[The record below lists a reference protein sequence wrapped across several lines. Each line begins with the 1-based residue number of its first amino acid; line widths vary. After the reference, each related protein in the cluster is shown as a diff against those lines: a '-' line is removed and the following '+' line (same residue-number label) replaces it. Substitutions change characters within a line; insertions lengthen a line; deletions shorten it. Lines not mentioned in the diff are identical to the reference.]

1 MTWLHFSGGQAEVV
15 REAMA
20 LLVPGP
26 TDLPGE
32 QEPGARE
39 ADAVRYADRLLGAFR
54 TEPPLI
60 YAAGS
65 GSAHVPLSPEQR
77 HGWLLRVRELQ
88 DAYREG
94 TALLDRLA
102 DGDFAAADPA
112 VRHRALR
119 DPRAH
124 TFRGLLFD
132 HAIEGTYGDPV
143 YRGRP
148 APGSTVLPTPPLPPP
163 SAPEDASENAP
174 EDTPPPTSP
183 ESAAPADGAAPSADS
198 PPPADAAA
206 PYGEETAALLRD
218 FTAAARRVV
227 LGGDD
232 G

>member
-1 MTWLHFSGGQAEVV
+1 MTWLHFTADRAEVV

-32 QEPGARE
+32 REPGARE

-54 TEPPLI
+54 VDPPLI
-60 YAAGS
+60 YAVGS

-77 HGWLLRVRELQ
+77 HGWLRRVGELQ
-88 DAYREG
+88 AAYRDG

-102 DGDFAAADPA
+102 DGDFAAAGVE

-124 TFRGLLFD
+124 AFRDLLFD

-148 APGSTVLPTPPLPPP
+148 APGRGTGVTPLTVPQHPAGRPAHPDHATGTGR
-163 SAPEDASENAP
+163 AS
-174 EDTPPPTSP
+174 
-183 ESAAPADGAAPSADS
+183 
-198 PPPADAAA
+198 A
-206 PYGEETAALLRD
+206 PYGDETAALLRD
-218 FTAAARRVV
+218 FTDAARQVV
-227 LGGDD
+227 LGGTD

>member
-1 MTWLHFSGGQAEVV
+1 MTWLHFSAPQAEVV

-26 TDLPGE
+26 MDLPGE
-32 QEPGARE
+32 REPGARE
-39 ADAVRYADRLLGAFR
+39 AGAVHYADRLLGAFR
-54 TEPPLI
+54 VDPPLI
-60 YAAGS
+60 YAVGS
-65 GSAHVPLSPEQR
+65 GNAHVPLSPEKR
-77 HGWLLRVRELQ
+77 HGWLRRVRELQ

-102 DGDFAAADPA
+102 DGDFAAACPE
-112 VRHRALR
+112 VRNRALR

-124 TFRGLLFD
+124 AFRGLLFD

-148 APGSTVLPTPPLPPP
+148 APGSAVLTTPTVPPP
-163 SAPEDASENAP
+163 RTVPPSPTGRTPHSDAVTGTDTGAGTGRAP
-174 EDTPPPTSP
+174 
-183 ESAAPADGAAPSADS
+183 
-198 PPPADAAA
+198 A
-206 PYGEETAALLRD
+206 PYGDETAALLRD

-227 LGGDD
+227 LGGED

>member
-1 MTWLHFSGGQAEVV
+1 MTWLHFSGNQAEVV

-77 HGWLLRVRELQ
+77 HGWLIRVRELQ
-88 DAYREG
+88 DAYRQG

-102 DGDFAAADPA
+102 DGDFADADPE

-163 SAPEDASENAP
+163 SAPGSTES
-174 EDTPPPTSP
+174 S
-183 ESAAPADGAAPSADS
+183 ESAAPAPAPAQTAAP
-198 PPPADAAA
+198 A
-206 PYGEETAALLRD
+206 PYGVETTALLRD

>member
-1 MTWLHFSGGQAEVV
+1 MTWLHFTPARAEVV

-32 QEPGARE
+32 REPGARE

-54 TEPPLI
+54 VDPPLI
-60 YAAGS
+60 YAVGS

-77 HGWLLRVRELQ
+77 HGWLLRVRQLQ
-88 DAYREG
+88 AAYRDG

-102 DGDFAAADPA
+102 DGDFAAADVE

-124 TFRGLLFD
+124 AFRGLLFD

-148 APGSTVLPTPPLPPP
+148 ASGRSTGATPLTVEHPTGRTAH
-163 SAPEDASENAP
+163 SERTTGTGTGTGRAP
-174 EDTPPPTSP
+174 
-183 ESAAPADGAAPSADS
+183 
-198 PPPADAAA
+198 A
-206 PYGEETAALLRD
+206 PYGDETAALLRD
-218 FTAAARRVV
+218 FTAAARQVV